1 MAIANVTNTLLGSYT
16 VTPTIL
22 QQAGYEAM
30 NGGLRDIKSGQM
42 LPGVQYTPGETTIMA
57 ESSLVPNILQQ
68 FRGITP
74 TTQTPN
80 EMAGIPP
87 VIDKNAVPG
96 GQPEQAPQA
105 STIPLPP
112 PPQAQAV
119 QAPKQTSLVDIYTSR
134 LDLQKA
140 FPNALTPGSPTN
152 QALNDWWNTIGKT
165 EYPGTSL

>member
-22 QQAGYEAM
+22 QQAGYEAI

-74 TTQTPN
+74 TTQTPA
-80 EMAGIPP
+80 EKAGQFFA
-87 VIDKNAVPG
+87 KAEGVPG
-96 GQPEQAPQA
+96 GQDPNAPQA
-105 STIPLPP
+105 S
-112 PPQAQAV
+112 A
-119 QAPKQTSLVDIYTSR
+119 
-134 LDLQKA
+134 
-140 FPNALTPGSPTN
+140 
-152 QALNDWWNTIGKT
+152 
-165 EYPGTSL
+165 